1 MASRG
6 CAYLPPSRWIN
17 RTFYTQPLT
26 GRPPVQLTQF
36 NIEPM
41 QVIAVAWSPDGKK
54 IALTRQRYRDT
65 DVVMFT
71 GFR

>member
-1 MASRG
+1 
-6 CAYLPPSRWIN
+6 
-17 RTFYTQPLT
+17 
-26 GRPPVQLTQF
+26 VQLTQF